1 MTMKTIGMTAAV
13 LGLALV
19 LVGCSAPR
27 GLQHKATRP
36 VTEKLDAPQ
45 DDVTA
50 AFAAKAGNLKAG
62 QTVSAN
68 LPEGGVGTVSVARID
83 ATYKNALGEAC
94 RRVGVKRQGKA
105 PTRAAVC
112 LTKEGEW
119 RYVGSNR

>member
-36 VTEKLDAPQ
+36 ITENLDAPQ

-50 AFAAKAGNLKAG
+50 AFAATAGNLKLG
-62 QTVSAN
+62 QTVSVN
-68 LPEGGVGTVSVARID
+68 LPEGGVGRRRHAPRCVPR
-83 ATYKNALGEAC
+83 KKAC
-94 RRVGVKRQGKA
+94 GAMSRPGFDGD
-105 PTRAAVC
+105 
-112 LTKEGEW
+112 W
-119 RYVGSNR
+119 R